1 MSQEIITTP
10 PDTPHHRELAGL
22 ISQQGADLLYAESIA
37 AKIPYKEYMAKMLW
51 EFITEGVMHF
61 ADGGTL
67 ICDDYNQWLS
77 TVKFVTS
84 HLDGPARSDIQV
96 GVNVFKVYMNIDEER
111 V

>member
-22 ISQQGADLLYAESIA
+22 ISQKGADELYADSIA
-37 AKIPYKEYMAKMLW
+37 AKIPFKEYMAMMLW
-51 EFITEGVMHF
+51 EFITEGKMTF
-61 ADGGTL
+61 AGGTF
-67 ICDDYNQWLS
+67 IVCDDYNQWLS